1 MVISATVGYAGLI
14 YASIPM
20 MCYFAFVRNPVQH
33 YSPFLNPKNPD
44 SRYGGRMKKRLS
56 RYDALVVKY
65 APTSNHWEA
74 DPAPYSDSL
83 YLSMRFPN
91 MLNLGIGV
99 GCERGDYVTKTDSDL
114 YRGANSKLCPEEWQ
128 ALGVNFEL
136 DNSNPGFPVQRV
148 KYDKD
153 GDRVLFDSE
162 KWNKNIYNVKVMS
175 SPTHHGGPFRKST
188 TTYLHGYKLALM
200 YITPFNST
208 VFKFLKASLFC
219 TPQDFLSCNS

>member
-83 YLSMRFPN
+83 YLSMVVFY
-91 MLNLGIGV
+91 MG
-99 GCERGDYVTKTDSDL
+99 K
-114 YRGANSKLCPEEWQ
+114 
-128 ALGVNFEL
+128 
-136 DNSNPGFPVQRV
+136 
-148 KYDKD
+148 
-153 GDRVLFDSE
+153 
-162 KWNKNIYNVKVMS
+162 
-175 SPTHHGGPFRKST
+175 
-188 TTYLHGYKLALM
+188 
-200 YITPFNST
+200 FNS
-208 VFKFLKASLFC
+208 FNSL
-219 TPQDFLSCNS
+219 